1 MKYNMTLDINSKE
14 NAITN
19 NVTLHIFVS
28 MIKLADN
35 RVYLR
40 ASSHRHARHD
50 TDRTVLLCLVWP
62 CELSRPTAGAFCVWS
77 VSECRGAQCDRRTH
91 SDVQRICPAV
101 SSHRHTRQDMT
112 VAPASRPPQLLR
124 KPGSDRPHSTTLY
137 ATHNVNTL
145 WTTAYD

>member
-40 ASSHRHARHD
+40 ASSHRHARHN
-50 TDRTVLLCLVWP
+50 TDRTVLLCLVWR
-62 CELSRPTAGAFCVWS
+62 CELSRPDRQTGAFCVWS
-77 VSECRGAQCDRRTH
+77 VSE
-91 SDVQRICPAV
+91 S
-101 SSHRHTRQDMT
+101 
-112 VAPASRPPQLLR
+112 
-124 KPGSDRPHSTTLY
+124 
-137 ATHNVNTL
+137 
-145 WTTAYD
+145 